1 MKYPIKYSF
10 ILLSALFIACN
21 SQENEEE
28 TLVEIDPLVLHV
40 DSSYSA
46 SDDFF
51 MFANNAWFEQNP
63 IKASENYNGIFRT
76 IQDSVNAA
84 VKQICIRSSEAHAA
98 KGTNE
103 QKIGDMFKSGMNT
116 ELINELG
123 IEPLQVELNNIDQL
137 NSLADFPKTIAHLN
151 SIGVSPLFYFYIG
164 PDDKNSTLYRSALW
178 QGGLGLGE
186 RDYYLSTDERTVN
199 VKNEYVQH
207 IRKMFELLR
216 LDEREAS
223 MQANTILK
231 IETDLAK
238 VSKSME
244 DLRDPYAN
252 YNLMAVSSLN
262 QQLGTAFWQDLFN
275 EFGLENMDSVIVS
288 QPVFFKAIAPILN
301 KYSLD
306 EWKSYLKWNLVNEY
320 ASYLSSDFA
329 DEDFYFFN
337 TILYGVKEQ
346 KPRWEIVVDET
357 NEALGE
363 LIGQVYVQEYL
374 PKNTKE
380 KLEEIGENIRTVYA
394 DHIKKLDWMSEET
407 KVKALNK
414 LAKINMKVGYPD
426 VWKDMSAVEID
437 STTYLMNVLHVSE
450 WEFNRML
457 AKNGKAVNKDEWEMF
472 PQTYNAYYNAS
483 FNEIVVPACNIMVPG
498 YEGKMPDDALLYGII
513 GGSTFGHEI
522 THGFDDEGSLYD
534 ENGNLNNWWTEEDR
548 AAFEA
553 KTALIV
559 EQYDAYTVLDSMH
572 LNGDATQGEN
582 IADLGGVAMGIEAF
596 KKTDMY
602 KNNVEI
608 GGLDPM
614 QRFFMAYAFAWM
626 VNQRDESLA
635 HRVMTDV
642 HSPAKFRVNGVLSNL
657 PEFYEAFN
665 ISEGDPMYR
674 SEDVRVIIW

>member
-1 MKYPIKYSF
+1 MKIYLRYSYV
-10 ILLSALFIACN
+10 LLSTLFLACN
-21 SQENEEE
+21 SLENKEEVR
-28 TLVEIDPLVLHV
+28 VEMDPLVLHI

-46 SDDFF
+46 NDDFF
-51 MFANNAWFEQNP
+51 MFANNAWFVQNP

-84 VKQICIRSSEAHAA
+84 VKQICIRSSEANAA

-103 QKIGDMFKSGMNT
+103 QKIGDMYKSGMNT

-123 IEPLQVELNNIDQL
+123 IDPLQVELNNIDQL

-164 PDDKNSTLYRSALW
+164 PDDENSTLYRSTLW
-178 QGGLGLGE
+178 QGGLGLEE
-186 RDYYLSTDERTVN
+186 RDYYLNSDERTVN
-199 VKNEYVQH
+199 IKNEYVQH
-207 IRKMFELLR
+207 IQKMFELLKVEEK
-216 LDEREAS
+216 DAS
-223 MQANTILK
+223 QRANTILN

-252 YNLMAVSSLN
+252 YNLMAVSNLN
-262 QQLGTAFWQDLFN
+262 QQLGTTFWQDLFN
-275 EFGLENMDSVIVS
+275 AYGLTDIDSVIVS

-301 KYSLD
+301 KYAIN
-306 EWKSYLKWNLVNEY
+306 EWKNYFKWNLVNNY

-329 DEDFYFFN
+329 DEDFYFYN
-337 TILYGVKEQ
+337 TILYGVTEQ

-426 VWKDMSAVEID
+426 VWKDMSTLEID
-437 STTYLMNVLHVSE
+437 STSYLMNILRVNE
-450 WEFNRML
+450 WDFNRML
-457 AKNGKAVNKDEWEMF
+457 AKSGQTVNKDEWEMY
-472 PQTYNAYYNAS
+472 PQTYNAYYNPS
-483 FNEIVVPACNIMVPG
+483 FNEIVVPACNIIVPG
-498 YEGKMPDDALLYGII
+498 YEGKMPDDAILYGII

-559 EQYDAYTVLDSMH
+559 EQYNAYTVLDSIH

-582 IADLGGVAMGIEAF
+582 IADLGGLAMGIEAF
-596 KKTDMY
+596 MKTDMY

-665 ISEGDPMYR
+665 VNEGDSMYR
-674 SEDVRVIIW
+674 SEDVRVVIW